1 MRSATRKLALLYRRA
16 TPLNMRK
23 GETMKRE
30 FLEGLKLEAD
40 VIDKIMAE
48 NGKDVNREKAKFAD
62 YDELKAQLE
71 AANKT
76 LDGFKDYEAVKADV
90 EKYKAESE
98 RIKKEADDKIAA
110 LERSSKVKDFLSGK
124 KFVNDLTREAL
135 AAELSKQLESDAA
148 KGKSLDELF
157 EALTKDKENI
167 FADDKKPTPPVVGS
181 MTGTGAKETGV
192 VAAFKAL
199 NPNLK
204 ID

>member
-1 MRSATRKLALLYRRA
+1 
-16 TPLNMRK
+16 
-23 GETMKRE
+23 MKRD
-30 FLEGLKLEAD
+30 FLEGLNLEAD

-48 NGKDVNREKAKFAD
+48 NGKDIEREKAKFKD
-62 YDELKAQLE
+62 YDETKAKLE

-76 LDGFKDYEAVKADV
+76 IEGFKDYETVKADV

-135 AAELSKQLESDAA
+135 AAELAKQLESDAA

-167 FADDKKPTPPVVGS
+167 FADDKKPTPPVVTGMAGS
-181 MTGTGAKETGV
+181 VSTKDDARAKVRAVMGLPPEKT
-192 VAAFKAL
+192 AQ
-199 NPNLK
+199 
-204 ID
+204 

>member
-1 MRSATRKLALLYRRA
+1 
-16 TPLNMRK
+16 
-23 GETMKRE
+23 MKRE

-90 EKYKAESE
+90 EKYTAESE

-135 AAELSKQLESDAA
+135 SAELSKQLESDDA

-167 FADDKKPTPPVVGS
+167 FADDKKPTPPVTTS

>member
-1 MRSATRKLALLYRRA
+1 
-16 TPLNMRK
+16 MRK

-76 LDGFKDYEAVKADV
+76 LEGFKDYEVVKADV

-98 RIKKEADDKIAA
+98 RIKKEADEKIAA

-135 AAELSKQLESDAA
+135 ASELAKQLESDNA

-167 FADDKKPTPPVVGS
+167 FADDKKPTPPVVAS
-181 MTGTGAKETGV
+181 MGGTPTVKDDGR
-192 VAAFKAL
+192 AAARAVMGLPPEK
-199 NPNLK
+199 
-204 ID
+204 

>member
-1 MRSATRKLALLYRRA
+1 MRSATRKTGATLSAS

-23 GETMKRE
+23 GENMKRE

-135 AAELSKQLESDAA
+135 ASELAKQLESDAA

-167 FADDKKPTPPVVGS
+167 FADDKKPTPPVVAPMG
-181 MTGTGAKETGV
+181 GTPNVKDDGK
-192 VAAFKAL
+192 AAARAVMGLPPEK
-199 NPNLK
+199 
-204 ID
+204 

>member
-1 MRSATRKLALLYRRA
+1 
-16 TPLNMRK
+16 
-23 GETMKRE
+23 MKRE

-98 RIKKEADDKIAA
+98 RIKKEADGKIAA

-135 AAELSKQLESDAA
+135 ASELSKQLESDAA

-157 EALTKDKENI
+157 DALTKDKENI

-192 VAAFKAL
+192 VAAFKNL